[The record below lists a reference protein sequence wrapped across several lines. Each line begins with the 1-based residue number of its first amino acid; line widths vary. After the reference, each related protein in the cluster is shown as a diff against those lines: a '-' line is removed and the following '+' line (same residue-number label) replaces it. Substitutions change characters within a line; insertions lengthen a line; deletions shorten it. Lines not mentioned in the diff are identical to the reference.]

1 MKKYI
6 LFIIIAVLL
15 STLCSC
21 TAATDYFGF
30 TKEDFKVVD
39 EKDSHGGFHGDGA
52 YYLIL
57 NCSENKQKASE
68 LIEDWKPLAMS
79 EPLELIMYGGE
90 KNGIS
95 YDGYNLSEQAKMP
108 EVENGYYCFYDRHPN
123 AKDPHNDSDLLKRA
137 SFNFSLAVYDT
148 DSDIMYYFEY
158 DT

>member
-57 NCSENKQKASE
+57 NCSENKQK
-68 LIEDWKPLAMS
+68 
-79 EPLELIMYGGE
+79 
-90 KNGIS
+90 IS
-95 YDGYNLSEQAKMP
+95 YEPD
-108 EVENGYYCFYDRHPN
+108 YYCANSKHFLKNLQAQTIAEKEINIKQYDSYCNVESGNKNHGIEEKRSSP
-123 AKDPHNDSDLLKRA
+123 LKTEKTVHTPRA
-137 SFNFSLAVYDT
+137 SARAAFKALRRPRTLNRLVF
-148 DSDIMYYFEY
+148 
-158 DT
+158 